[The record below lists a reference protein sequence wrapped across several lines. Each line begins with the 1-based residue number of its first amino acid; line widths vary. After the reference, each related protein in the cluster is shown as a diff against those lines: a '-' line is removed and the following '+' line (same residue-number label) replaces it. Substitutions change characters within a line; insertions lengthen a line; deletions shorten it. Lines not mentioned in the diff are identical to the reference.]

1 MAKNYWLVKS
11 EPEAYSWDTFVKDG
25 RTAWTG
31 VRNFQARNNLRAMK
45 KGDVVAFY
53 HSVTDKQI
61 VGLAKVD
68 KEAYPDATAK
78 EGDWA
83 CVDLV
88 PAKPLKQPVTL
99 AAIKAR
105 VFRHNLSEVSEHRNF
120 SSLTSS
126 VLREDANNNFSA
138 AQAIIVGSKRMF
150 IVASNVHQRMSCRHN
165 QSALLVD
172 NEARTHSHNS
182 VRPPVPEPNNH
193 DSAEQ

>member
-45 KGDVVAFY
+45 KGDLVAFY
-53 HSVTDKQI
+53 HSVTDKQV

-78 EGDWA
+78 EGDWS

-99 AAIKAR
+99 AAIKADKT
-105 VFRHNLSEVSEHRNF
+105 LSEMALLKQSRLSVTP
-120 SSLTSS
+120 LT
-126 VLREDANNNFSA
+126 A
-138 AQAIIVGSKRMF
+138 AQFERLLKLAGT
-150 IVASNVHQRMSCRHN
+150 NV
-165 QSALLVD
+165 
-172 NEARTHSHNS
+172 
-182 VRPPVPEPNNH
+182 
-193 DSAEQ
+193 